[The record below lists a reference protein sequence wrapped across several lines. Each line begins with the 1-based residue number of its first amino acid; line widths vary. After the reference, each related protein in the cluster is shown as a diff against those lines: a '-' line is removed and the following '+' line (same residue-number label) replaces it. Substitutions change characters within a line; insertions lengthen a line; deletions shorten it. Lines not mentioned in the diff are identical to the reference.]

1 MKGACTEIKICGITR
16 LEDALCAA
24 ACGADAVGFIFH
36 PASPRYMT
44 PERARA
50 IIARLPGGIVTVGVF
65 VDQKREVVEQT
76 VEMCGLD
83 LIQLHGDESPAYCRH
98 FPPERVIKAVS
109 PGTPEE
115 LRALDAYQVR
125 ALLIDARDG
134 SRCGGTGKLS
144 DWNLAAKIRE
154 KRPLILA
161 GGLDPEN
168 IEAALAAVAP
178 RAVDINSGCELAPG
192 IKDHAKMRKIIGLIR
207 GMTVEMTGGTI
218 HSRETLG
225 PNVIFDNFVKRKTSP
240 PLAGGLT

>member
-1 MKGACTEIKICGITR
+1 MMVLHTEIKICGITR

-36 PASPRYMT
+36 PASPRCLT

-50 IIARLPGGIVTVGVF
+50 IIARLPEGIATVGVF
-65 VDQKREVVEQT
+65 VNRTREAVEQT
-76 VEMCGLD
+76 VEACGLD

-115 LRALDAYQVR
+115 LRALDAYLVR
-125 ALLIDARDG
+125 ALLIDARDAG
-134 SRCGGTGKLS
+134 RYGGTGKRC

-154 KRPLILA
+154 GRPLILA
-161 GGLDPEN
+161 GGLDANN

-178 RAVDINSGCELAPG
+178 QAVDINSGCELAPG
-192 IKDHAKMRKIIGLIR
+192 IKDHARMRLIIGTIR
-207 GMTVEMTGGTI
+207 GMVHTGGT
-218 HSRETLG
+218 LAQKA
-225 PNVIFDNFVKRKTSP
+225 IFDKPAKNRK
-240 PLAGGLT
+240 GI